1 MFDDEN
7 KASAA
12 GRPPHAKRLG
22 RELAMQY
29 LFRCD
34 MRGELPDAAG
44 FDLFFDEVRE
54 EHGLHENRF
63 ARKGREY
70 AVELYTAVAVHRE
83 KIDET
88 IRQRSEHWDWD
99 RLSLV
104 DRNIM
109 RIAVAEMLFFDAVP
123 PVVSIDEAVEI
134 ARDYSGETAGNF
146 INGVLNGVKDT
157 LKRSPRGDKAAKE

>member
-1 MFDDEN
+1 MFDEEN
-7 KASAA
+7 KTPG
-12 GRPPHAKRLG
+12 GRPHAKRLG

-70 AVELYTAVAVHRE
+70 AVELYTTVAVHRDE
-83 KIDET
+83 IDDPEALGALGLGPSFAG
-88 IRQRSEHWDWD
+88 RSQHHADCGCGD
-99 RLSLV
+99 
-104 DRNIM
+104 
-109 RIAVAEMLFFDAVP
+109 ALF
-123 PVVSIDEAVEI
+123 
-134 ARDYSGETAGNF
+134 
-146 INGVLNGVKDT
+146 
-157 LKRSPRGDKAAKE
+157 

>member
-7 KASAA
+7 KEQAA
-12 GRPPHAKRLG
+12 GRPHAKRLG

-44 FDLFFDEVRE
+44 FDLFFDEVRD

-70 AVELYTAVAVHRE
+70 ATELYTTVAVHRDE
-83 KIDET
+83 IDET
-88 IRQRSEHWDWD
+88 IM
-99 RLSLV
+99 RL
-104 DRNIM
+104 
-109 RIAVAEMLFFDAVP
+109 
-123 PVVSIDEAVEI
+123 
-134 ARDYSGETAGNF
+134 
-146 INGVLNGVKDT
+146 
-157 LKRSPRGDKAAKE
+157 